1 MQLRTYLLLDSLIV
15 LQEPLQSRPV
25 GMELGLDI
33 RGRQEPSLAAIQGL
47 SKPRPGDEML
57 RLICARRSVHK
68 PVSVEW
74 HPRAWPSHPE

>member
-25 GMELGLDI
+25 GMELRLDVW
-33 RGRQEPSLAAIQGL
+33 GRQEPSLAAIQSL

-57 RLICARRSVHK
+57 RLICARRSVNK

-74 HPRAWPSHPE
+74 HPRAWPRHPE